1 MPTMRAAFLLL
12 STLLVFQHQHS
23 HASDASSRPDPS
35 TLARNIRSSLVAIQ
49 PAGRNGETSGI
60 GSGFIISPDGLI
72 ATSFHVI
79 GEGRALTVETTDGQ
93 SLEVTGIHAWDRRT
107 DLAIVRVNASG
118 LPALTIADSD
128 QVQQGDYAAA
138 MGNPLGLR
146 FSMVEGLVSARQDV
160 DGRPMLQLSMPIERG
175 NSGGP
180 VFNRDGHVI
189 GVVALKS
196 TLTDNLGF
204 AAPSSQLKTL
214 LDRPTPVAMSA
225 WLRIGAL
232 NPKLWKPNGGQ
243 WSQRAGTIKARGRQ
257 PDSFGG
263 RTLCLHQPNPPELPC
278 EIAVRVRLN
287 DESGAAGLIFCS
299 DGKDRHYGFY
309 PSSGGLRLTRFDGPD
324 VYSWNILAQISSD
337 AYLPGSWN
345 HLRVRIEPER
355 IICFLNGRE
364 VISSPDTALRSG
376 LAGLCKFRDTEAEF
390 KDFLMGSDLS
400 QKPIGDSPAAIAIA
414 RLAEGTPLSPEDQR
428 ILASEP
434 ATTRQLAERE
444 AATLEKRAASLRSAA
459 AEAHANRIA
468 SDLAEILAKPSE
480 STGDLPR
487 AAVLLACLDNPELN
501 PDPTI
506 AEIDRL
512 AAELEASL
520 TTDDHSSPEAK
531 LQALNRWMFQTNG
544 FHGSR
549 DELESRSNSYLNEVV
564 DDREGLPITLSI
576 LHREFGRRIGLD
588 IVGVSFPG
596 RFMNRL
602 RTEGKDHATGPVID
616 VFDDGRILTPD
627 EASAFIL
634 DFTGELP
641 GTDAW
646 QPATPRA
653 IILRMLNNLAAS
665 TDPAS
670 EPALLRYL
678 QTALT
683 IDPASPTPRLQRLLL
698 HARSNRREAA
708 LADIS
713 WFLEHQPEG
722 IDLDRLRDLADSL
735 RNPR

>member
-1 MPTMRAAFLLL
+1 MRAAFLLL
-12 STLLVFQHQHS
+12 PAFLILSS
-23 HASDASSRPDPS
+23 PESRSSDNSLRPDPS
-35 TLARNIRSSLVAIQ
+35 SLARTIRSSLVAIQ

-79 GEGRALTVETTDGQ
+79 GEGRALTIETSDGQ
-93 SLEVTGIHAWDRRT
+93 SLEVTGVHAWDRRT
-107 DLAIVRVNASG
+107 DLAILRVSASN
-118 LPALTIADSD
+118 LPALTLAESD
-128 QVQQGDYAAA
+128 RVQQGDYAAA

-146 FSMVEGLVSARQDV
+146 FSMVEGLVSARQEV
-160 DGRPMLQLSMPIERG
+160 EGRPMLQLSMPIERG

-180 VFNRDGHVI
+180 VIDRHGHVI

-196 TLTDNLGF
+196 TLTENLGF
-204 AAPSSQLKTL
+204 AAPSSQLKAL
-214 LDRPTPVAMSA
+214 LSRPTPVAMSA

-232 NPKLWKPNGGQ
+232 NPKLWKPGGGQ
-243 WSQRAGTIKARGRQ
+243 WSQRAGTIRARGRQ

-263 RTLCLHQPNPPELPC
+263 RTLCFHLPDAPPIPC

-287 DESGAAGLIFCS
+287 DESGAAGLIFCA

-324 VYSWNILAQISSD
+324 VYSWTILAQTASD
-337 AYLPGSWN
+337 AYLPGAWN
-345 HLRVRIEPER
+345 HLRVRIEAER
-355 IICFLNGRE
+355 IVCFLNGRE
-364 VISSPDTALRSG
+364 VISSPDSELRSG

-390 KDFLMGSDLS
+390 KDFQMGTDLS
-400 QKPIGDSPAAIAIA
+400 GKSIDDSPAAPIIA
-414 RLAEGTPLSPEDQR
+414 RLSSGTPLSPEDQR
-428 ILASEP
+428 LLASESSS
-434 ATTRQLAERE
+434 TRQLAERE
-444 AATLEKRAASLRSAA
+444 AAALEKRAATLRTAA
-459 AEAHANRIA
+459 AQAHADRIA
-468 SDLAEILAKPSE
+468 TDLATLLAKPSE
-480 STGDLPR
+480 SPGDLPR
-487 AAVLLACLDNPELN
+487 AALLLACLDNPELN
-501 PDPTI
+501 AEPTL

-520 TTDDHSSPEAK
+520 TTEDRSSPVAK

-602 RTEGKDHATGPVID
+602 GTSKPEDTTGPVID
-616 VFDDGRILTPD
+616 VFDDGRMLTPD

-634 DFTGELP
+634 DFSGELP
-641 GTDAW
+641 GTESW

-665 TDPAS
+665 AGPA
-670 EPALLRYL
+670 EADALLRYL
-678 QTALT
+678 DTALA
-683 IDPASPTPRLQRLLL
+683 IDPASPTPRLQRLLV
-698 HARSNRREAA
+698 HARADRPDDA

-722 IDLDRLRDLADSL
+722 IDLDRLRDLAASL
-735 RNPR
+735 RSRR